1 MQKIEVDQQIQKL
14 LSKNKMKLGYQFDFP
29 RYKEIPDEV
38 KLALSV
44 LQTHGLNVKV
54 ILVLE

>member
-14 LSKNKMKLGYQFDFP
+14 LADNKMKLGYEFDFP
-29 RYKEIPDEV
+29 RYKILPDEV
-38 KLALSV
+38 KLAMSV